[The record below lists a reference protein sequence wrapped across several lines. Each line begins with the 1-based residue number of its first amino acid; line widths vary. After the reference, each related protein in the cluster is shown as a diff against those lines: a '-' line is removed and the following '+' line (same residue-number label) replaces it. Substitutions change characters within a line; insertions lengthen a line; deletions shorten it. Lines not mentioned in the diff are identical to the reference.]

1 MYIRVGDFDE
11 LQILI
16 FSKNVGYFK
25 RITATYKGIPN
36 FVDVSNN
43 NPVHGLGRRIRE
55 PLDYC
60 MWFIYLFVFY
70 NCPKGKQTLPYI
82 AVSFLYLLVFRAV
95 IKSYLFPYGFRF
107 RGPPH
112 INKN

>member
-1 MYIRVGDFDE
+1 MADTEMYIRVGDFDE

-60 MWFIYLFVFY
+60 MWFLYLFVFG
-70 NCPKGKQTLPYI
+70 PQ
-82 AVSFLYLLVFRAV
+82 FRAV
-95 IKSYLFPYGFRF
+95 RKPSRISDTNIIRKLNFRA
-107 RGPPH
+107 
-112 INKN
+112 IYS